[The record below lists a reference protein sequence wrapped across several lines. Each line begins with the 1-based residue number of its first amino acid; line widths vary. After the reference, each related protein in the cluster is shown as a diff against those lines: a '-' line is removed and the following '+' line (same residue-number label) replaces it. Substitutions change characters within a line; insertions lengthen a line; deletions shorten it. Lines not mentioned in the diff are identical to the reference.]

1 MADDAAE
8 RAAMLDETW
17 VILKDASGG
26 SSDSDTKDVAVN
38 PTGPLGDDSVI
49 TTTAP
54 GWRRNAARY
63 CSDVTAGEDSTAASA
78 CRAGVSPSVAEE
90 WAAT

>member
-17 VILKDASGG
+17 VMLKDANGG

-38 PTGPLGDDSVI
+38 PTGPLGDDIVI
-49 TTTAP
+49 TTTPP
-54 GWRRNAARY
+54 GWRRNAPRY
-63 CSDVTAGEDSTAASA
+63 CSGVTVGEDSTAASA
-78 CRAGVSPSVAEE
+78 CRAGVSPAVAEQ
-90 WAAT
+90 WADT